1 MAFAVL
7 SDTSGNIPKKLL
19 EEKNIPVIPFVYS
32 YDGEDHVCEDVENFD
47 AEEFYSLL
55 ARGKVVTT
63 TQISPSGYADF
74 FRPFLNDGLDVIF
87 VSMSSGISGSY
98 NSANIA
104 ASILKEEFPERQV
117 AVIDTKGAALG
128 EGFVALKGAEL
139 RDKGLSFEEAVSA
152 LRTYSTR
159 MCNVFTVDDLMFLK
173 RGGRLSNLTAL
184 VGTVLNIKPLLK
196 GDETGHIVAFAKIRG
211 RKKAVE
217 ALAERYDTLVEDPA
231 SQTVGIVHAA
241 CVEDA
246 EKLAELLKKNR
257 PPRDILIVG
266 YEPVTGSH
274 VGPGTLA
281 LFFEGRDDVRTALND
296 MASAKDRL
304 KTMVNSVKTTLDSYK
319 GTSPAEIKADLK
331 AGLNTARENMAGT
344 VKEKLDAV
352 RETDLDDVKEAFA
365 KAKDNVTGKVNSIAL
380 TEIAEVKEKLENI
393 KESIRKD
400 R

>member
-139 RDKGLSFEEAVSA
+139 RDKGLS
-152 LRTYSTR
+152 
-159 MCNVFTVDDLMFLK
+159 LK
-173 RGGRLSNLTAL
+173 RSYPRS
-184 VGTVLNIKPLLK
+184 
-196 GDETGHIVAFAKIRG
+196 GHTRHGCATYLR
-211 RKKAVE
+211 
-217 ALAERYDTLVEDPA
+217 
-231 SQTVGIVHAA
+231 S
-241 CVEDA
+241 
-246 EKLAELLKKNR
+246 
-257 PPRDILIVG
+257 
-266 YEPVTGSH
+266 
-274 VGPGTLA
+274 
-281 LFFEGRDDVRTALND
+281 
-296 MASAKDRL
+296 
-304 KTMVNSVKTTLDSYK
+304 TT
-319 GTSPAEIKADLK
+319 
-331 AGLNTARENMAGT
+331 
-344 VKEKLDAV
+344 
-352 RETDLDDVKEAFA
+352 
-365 KAKDNVTGKVNSIAL
+365 
-380 TEIAEVKEKLENI
+380 
-393 KESIRKD
+393 
-400 R
+400 